1 MTVQSL
7 SLGMNLFISPRQKSF
22 YAFLGGEFII
32 PGSEDDE
39 RDDVSEEPQES
50 NTARQDACDPPP
62 QEYLDKIEV
71 KILQRVLF
79 IIFIFTIQT
88 CLSIMDVFLR
98 IVDSK
103 VSCDIRSLSVKS
115 VTTPSQF
122 EIEENNS
129 REAALKLIVLL

>member
-1 MTVQSL
+1 MFLQKYSNTAFSKIIL
-7 SLGMNLFISPRQKSF
+7 HDSPGGNFRS
-22 YAFLGGEFII
+22 FLGWELNSTT
-32 PGSEDDE
+32 PCSEDDE

-88 CLSIMDVFLR
+88 MYFFR
-98 IVDSK
+98 
-103 VSCDIRSLSVKS
+103 
-115 VTTPSQF
+115 
-122 EIEENNS
+122 
-129 REAALKLIVLL
+129 